1 MPLFKDKKKQEPAPL
16 KHLEARFLKG
26 VLDRFT
32 TPEDIAKIKDPVFGV
47 MVGQLGR
54 LTVML
59 DSDGASAKVG
69 QILDYICDNWQTYKN
84 SQKVL
89 DGGNESKPS

>member
-1 MPLFKDKKKQEPAPL
+1 MPQSKDKKKQEAKL
-16 KHLEARFLKG
+16 KHPEAQFLKN

-32 TPEDIAKIKDPVFGV
+32 TPEEIAKIKDPVFGV

-59 DSDGASAKVG
+59 DSDEASAKVS
-69 QILDYICDNWQTYKN
+69 QILDYICENWQTYKN
-84 SQKVL
+84 TQAAL
-89 DGGNESKPS
+89 HETYHD